1 MMSILKKFKETRA
14 FFYILKFIIV
24 PIYNI
29 IWINI
34 INIHGRF
41 LYFEWFKTK
50 REFFDLE
57 KNNGVLKIENFDV
70 FKKISKTILAA
81 CDKKII
87 ENAKKKLNE
96 VTFDNYNQSNNGTNK
111 YFLDIY
117 DELDAPVKKKIID
130 FASSDFM
137 ISTAAKYLGVYPIL
151 SKIVLIYSIPKN
163 YDEKRG
169 AMMFHKDE
177 FGYKSMDIFMAIS
190 DIDNESGPL
199 KAIISEF
206 DELGP
211 FARILNEDKSMIPGN
226 RGKVEDANILKKKNV
241 KTEMVTIEGI
251 SGTTILIDSFKCY
264 HAGGHCKS
272 NARIQL
278 RILYSTIDNT
288 VLPIIEKFKDKI
300 LFNDYLK
307 HEVDNDK
314 FKKFFYEKRSKIFR
328 NLKFG
333 RFLYKY
339 YRALSFKY

>member
-1 MMSILKKFKETRA
+1 MSVLKKFKKTRA
-14 FFYILKFIIV
+14 WFYTLKFIVV
-24 PIYNI
+24 PIYNF
-29 IWINI
+29 IWMNI

-50 REFFDLE
+50 REFFDLK

-70 FKKISKTILAA
+70 FKKISKTVLTA
-81 CDKKII
+81 CDEAII

-96 VTFDNYNQSNNGTNK
+96 ITYDNYNQSNNGTNK

-117 DELDAPVKKKIID
+117 DELDALVKKKIID

-163 YDEKRG
+163 YDKKRG

-190 DIDNESGPL
+190 DIDNENGPL

-211 FARILNEDKSMIPGN
+211 FARILNDDKSMIPGN
-226 RGKVEDANILKKKNV
+226 RGKVEDRNILKKK
-241 KTEMVTIEGI
+241 I
-251 SGTTILIDSFKCY
+251 
-264 HAGGHCKS
+264 
-272 NARIQL
+272 
-278 RILYSTIDNT
+278 
-288 VLPIIEKFKDKI
+288 
-300 LFNDYLK
+300 
-307 HEVDNDK
+307 
-314 FKKFFYEKRSKIFR
+314 
-328 NLKFG
+328 
-333 RFLYKY
+333 
-339 YRALSFKY
+339 